1 MIESKVNSWLST
13 YYNNNFNNY
22 DFCEMFVEDILS
34 IVQKKY
40 NIVDKNKFR
49 DELIYIIYKFSYER

>member
-22 DFCEMFVEDILS
+22 DFCEMFVEDIL
-34 IVQKKY
+34 
-40 NIVDKNKFR
+40 NIVKTKYIIVDENKFR
-49 DELIYIIYKFSYER
+49 DDIIYIIYKSSYER